1 MDDAVA
7 PKELVQAIAS
17 KLTEEYGPPISRRL
31 PEGLRLEVHPSVR
44 GMLYRD
50 PDLWPHMEDIDPA
63 EKFEVPVR
71 LSIDLPPGGW
81 RLVIVTEDVLMGGT
95 VHDRLP

>member
-1 MDDAVA
+1 MDGAVA

-17 KLTEEYGPPISRRL
+17 KLTEDYGPPVSRRL
-31 PEGLRLEVHPSVR
+31 PEGLRLEMHPSVR

-50 PDLWPHMEDIDPA
+50 PDLWPHMGDIDPA

-71 LSIDLPPGGW
+71 LSTELPPGGW
-81 RLVIVTEDVLMGGT
+81 RLVIITEDVLTGGT
-95 VHDRLP
+95 VYER